1 MTAVDHEIHR
11 TSGRRNGP
19 DRHQAPDPKYA
30 GPERRAAGRRK
41 RIDRRKHVRYRAKDH
56 VYVNIRSQFDEEIG
70 QLIDISKGGLSLNY
84 PLNDDRSTSYDEL
97 GILSSIDLATER
109 ISFKTVS
116 DIEILNQ
123 FKFGHRRLRRHGL
136 EFKNLTPEQE
146 AKLDY
151 FIKNFTLGEA

>member
-1 MTAVDHEIHR
+1 MSAFDNENHR
-11 TSGRRNGP
+11 TSGRKNEA
-19 DRHQAPDPKYA
+19 DRRKALDPNYTD
-30 GPERRAAGRRK
+30 PERRIASRRK
-41 RIDRRKHVRYRAKDH
+41 LTDRRKHVRYRAKDH
-56 VYVNIRSQFDEEIG
+56 VYVNIRSRFDEEIG

-123 FKFGHRRLRRHGL
+123 LNFGHRRLRRHGL